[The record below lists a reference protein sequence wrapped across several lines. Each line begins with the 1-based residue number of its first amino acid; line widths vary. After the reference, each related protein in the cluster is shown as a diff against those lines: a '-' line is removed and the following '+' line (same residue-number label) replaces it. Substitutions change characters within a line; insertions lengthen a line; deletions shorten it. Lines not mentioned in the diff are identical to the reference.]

1 MPITNTTKFFLV
13 VSLLASVSSACGAG
27 GYDAETVCREEEGRQ
42 RCVTTGGPGQAV
54 VTGAAAG
61 ALWGAGGGCK
71 IAGCQPPLECNQDT
85 ERCQPMRCGEDLR
98 RCPPAYHCDLKTRTC
113 K

>member
-1 MPITNTTKFFLV
+1 MRHRVGLGLLGLAA
-13 VSLLASVSSACGAG
+13 SLGSCGPG
-27 GYDAETVCREEEGRQ
+27 GYDAETICREEEGQQ
-42 RCVTTGGPGQAV
+42 RCVTTGGPGQAL

-71 IAGCQPPLECNQDT
+71 IAGCQPPLECNHET
-85 ERCQPMRCGEDLR
+85 ELCQPMRCGEDLR
-98 RCPPAYHCDLKTRTC
+98 RCPPAYHCDLGTRTC